1 MRYRYRIKYFE
12 GTNLRGID
20 FLVLIKEFFV
30 WVLIFMYFGSTVTVN
45 GIFLVNATPSVR
57 WPLLEGGV

>member
-30 WVLIFMYFGSTVTVN
+30 RVLIFMYFGSTVTVT

-57 WPLLEGGV
+57 WPLLAGGV